1 MGAVIIISSIVCSL
15 SSCINYRLDLFNA
28 HADLSL
34 RSSRTLVKG
43 LGLKDG
49 LRGGSDH
56 RPEVKSIVQ
65 VRCNL
70 YRSDRFLKRVYAQT

>member
-1 MGAVIIISSIVCSL
+1 MLSIKL
-15 SSCINYRLDLFNA
+15 HKLYIGLFNA
-28 HADLSL
+28 HDNLSL

-49 LRGGSDH
+49 LRGGGGVDH
-56 RPEVKSIVQ
+56 RPEVKSIFQ

-70 YRSDRFLKRVYAQT
+70 SNTIISI